1 MKYTVRAE
9 RSVAKDLKPFEK
21 PLKDYILQTFEKLG
35 SQPFSGQKLSGPL
48 SQIYSYHLKYKGK
61 DCRIAYTID
70 KKERIV
76 TILFVGPREK
86 FYKRLKR
93 KLR

>member
-21 PLKDYILQTFEKLG
+21 PLKDYIFKTFEKLENK
-35 SQPFSGQKLSGPL
+35 PFTGQRLSGPL
-48 SQIYSYHLKYKGK
+48 SQIYSLHLKYKGK
-61 DCRIAYTID
+61 DYRIAYTID
-70 KKERIV
+70 KKECIV

-86 FYKRLKR
+86 FYKRLRR
-93 KLR
+93 KLL